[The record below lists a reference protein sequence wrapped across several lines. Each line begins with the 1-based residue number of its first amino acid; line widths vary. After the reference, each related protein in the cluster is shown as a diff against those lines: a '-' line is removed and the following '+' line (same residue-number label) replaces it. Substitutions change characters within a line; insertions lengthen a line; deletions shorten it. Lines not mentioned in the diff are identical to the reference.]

1 MSLFR
6 AASQRAGGAATE
18 QKERTMI
25 SSRIVVLSLT
35 AAFLVL
41 LSACGPAPDPSV
53 EVAAELVDAP
63 DSSVELLTED
73 GLPGESYAVLA
84 SDGAWSWFGDPRAV
98 FHEGEYRRT
107 YAGFVT
113 SIGDIALVQFDHD
126 SREVSSVVVAE
137 QLQQDDRASPAV
149 LVRPDHR
156 LMVFYSGHRG
166 RWMIYRISVNAED
179 VTSWGKPHAASG
191 YTSEFSGYTYPN
203 AALLA
208 GEEGRRYVFWQGAES
223 LPMFVSSETGLSW
236 SEAAV
241 LIHGDG
247 EKPYAKMA
255 SDGGSTI
262 HFAFTNGHPGDEP
275 ANSIYYVCYRNG
287 VFRRADGSSVG
298 TMEELPL
305 GFEDADLVY
314 DAAGAGARAWLW
326 DVAFDP
332 SGNPV
337 IAYAVFPSEEDHR
350 YRYAAWDGAAWV
362 DTEIA
367 PAGGWFPTGPEGRRH
382 FTPYYSGG
390 MALDHSDPS
399 VVYLSR
405 PVHGVFEIERW
416 ATPDRG
422 HGWTSEAVTSG
433 SVSDNVRPLVP
444 LGHAPDGPGLIWMNG
459 PYVDPTNYSTALRM
473 K

>member
-18 QKERTMI
+18 QKERIMI
-25 SSRIVVLSLT
+25 SSRIGAFSL
-35 AAFLVL
+35 AIVMSGALVL
-41 LSACGPAPDPSV
+41 LGACGPAPDPSV

-84 SDGAWSWFGDPRAV
+84 SDGAWSWFGDPRAI

-126 SREVSSVVVAE
+126 SGEVASSVVAE
-137 QLQQDDRASPAV
+137 QLQQDDRASPAI

-166 RWMIYRISVNAED
+166 RWMIYRISTNAED

-191 YTSEFSGYTYPN
+191 YTSEFSGYTHPN

-208 GEEGRRYVFWQGAES
+208 GEEGRRYVFWRGAES
-223 LPMFVSSETGLSW
+223 LPMFASSETGLSW

-241 LIHGDG
+241 LIRGDG
-247 EKPYAKMA
+247 EKPYVKMA

-262 HFAFTNGHPGDEP
+262 HFAFTNGHPGHEP
-275 ANSIYYVCYRNG
+275 ANGIYYVCYRNG

-305 GFEDADLVY
+305 ALEDADLVY
-314 DAAGAGARAWLW
+314 DAAEAGARAWLW

-350 YRYAAWDGAAWV
+350 YRYAAWDGTAWV

-367 PAGGWFPTGPEGRRH
+367 PAGGWFPTGQEGHRH
-382 FTPYYSGG
+382 FAPYYSGG
-390 MALDHSDPS
+390 MALDHSDPD
-399 VVYLSR
+399 LRGDHQRLRFRQCQTACATRPRAGRSR
-405 PVHGVFEIERW
+405 AHLDERILRR
-416 ATPDRG
+416 PHELLDC
-422 HGWTSEAVTSG
+422 SEDEVG
-433 SVSDNVRPLVP
+433 SRSRFAARAAE
-444 LGHAPDGPGLIWMNG
+444 GRRAE
-459 PYVDPTNYSTALRM
+459 
-473 K
+473 